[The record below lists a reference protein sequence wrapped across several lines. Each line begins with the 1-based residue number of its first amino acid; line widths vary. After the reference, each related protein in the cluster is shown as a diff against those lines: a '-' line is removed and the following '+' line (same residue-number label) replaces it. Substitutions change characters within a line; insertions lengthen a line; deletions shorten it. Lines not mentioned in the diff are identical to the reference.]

1 MLLDTLERARTQ
13 CIANYVCY
21 GEEFTSQRIKNGN
34 FEKRFD
40 KETDNFYNQLEKFA
54 KKLNKKSSKCLK
66 LKGSKKDILLE
77 HLLSDLKSSISSINI
92 IMCELG
98 MQTGLIIAS
107 DLELTGYRNERRK
120 NNA

>member
-1 MLLDTLERARTQ
+1 MVLDTLERARTQ

-21 GEEFTSQRIKNGN
+21 GEEFASQIIKDGN

-40 KETDNFYNQLEKFA
+40 KEIDNFYTQIKKFA
-54 KKLNKKSSKCLK
+54 KKLTKNASTYSK
-66 LKGSKKDILLE
+66 LKGSKKEMLLE
-77 HLLSDLKSSISSINI
+77 DLSSELKSSISNINI

-107 DLELTGYRNERRK
+107 DLELTGCRNERRK
-120 NNA
+120 NNG